1 MFCPNCGAN
10 LPEGTTFCGNCGAP
24 QRAQQPQQA
33 PVQQPVYQAPP
44 QPQYQPQPVYRA
56 PLPVSKKDFLAKHA
70 DAATKQAAKL
80 SGIVMIVAL
89 VLLLASIIA
98 PLAQPFY
105 EIPAISTIITL
116 ADADVDELTDELES
130 SFEEAEYRYDMNK
143 DAMDKDERDAAKQVM
158 DKMEALV
165 DNFSILNFQTLV
177 SVTEKVGD
185 DYMDS
190 SDLDELE
197 EINQIMGI
205 IIAALVSSF
214 LLPVLFTVLGGLNKS
229 TGLAVAATIFTA
241 LSQLTL
247 CGFLFVVLSLAVNIF
262 QILQCSKIQK
272 AYQTFRTGRP
282 A

>member
-24 QRAQQPQQA
+24 QKAQA

-70 DAATKQAAKL
+70 DPTTKQTAKL

-89 VLLLASIIA
+89 VLILASIIA
-98 PLAQPFY
+98 PLAMPFY
-105 EIPAISTIITL
+105 EIPAISTVITL
-116 ADADVDELTDELES
+116 AEADVDELTDEMER
-130 SFEEAEYRYDMNK
+130 SFEEAEYRYDIQK
-143 DAMDKDERDAAKQVM
+143 ETMDKDERDAAKKVM

-165 DNFSILNFQTLV
+165 DNFSILNFQALV

-190 SDLDELE
+190 SDLDDLE
-197 EINQIMGI
+197 EVNQIMTI
-205 IIAALVSSF
+205 VIAALIGSF
-214 LLPVLFTVLGGLNKS
+214 LLPLLFTVLGGLNKS
-229 TGLAVAATIFTA
+229 TGLAVAATILTA

-262 QILQCSKIQK
+262 QILQCSKIRK